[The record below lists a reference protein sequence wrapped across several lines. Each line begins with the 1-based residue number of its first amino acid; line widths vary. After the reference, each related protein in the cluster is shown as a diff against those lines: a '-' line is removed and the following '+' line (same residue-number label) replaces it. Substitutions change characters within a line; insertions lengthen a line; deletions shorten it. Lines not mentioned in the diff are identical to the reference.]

1 MTNIEYRKSIS
12 EVLEIL
18 NYTKKEDVEK
28 ISPSFMDF
36 LKNNALD
43 DYKPHLD
50 HSKRIKEMGLNDK
63 TIAILSIIASKYWH
77 SDKDRENFENK
88 LKENELKYQKELH
101 EKYNPDNIFKNKNI
115 TESNNIKEN
124 TSLIK
129 YEEDKWYKKL
139 FNNIRRILKIKN

>member
-50 HSKRIKEMGLNDK
+50 HSKRIKEMR
-63 TIAILSIIASKYWH
+63 T
-77 SDKDRENFENK
+77 
-88 LKENELKYQKELH
+88 
-101 EKYNPDNIFKNKNI
+101 
-115 TESNNIKEN
+115 
-124 TSLIK
+124 
-129 YEEDKWYKKL
+129 
-139 FNNIRRILKIKN
+139 